1 MQQLQRKVFSSS
13 SIPQILLYLKLQI
26 SFRYLIQV
34 KIKTDNNHEKNNHEN
49 NFRGSITLLFVYNF
63 NSSLPV
69 AMLFISL
76 ILQSDKVT
84 KSL

>member
-1 MQQLQRKVFSSS
+1 MK
-13 SIPQILLYLKLQI
+13 
-26 SFRYLIQV
+26 
-34 KIKTDNNHEKNNHEN
+34 KIIMKN

-76 ILQSDKVT
+76 ILQSNKVT